1 MATRGDDSED
11 NLLEPEVL
19 EPSEEELYN
28 GPPFVELGL
37 APDPG
42 PSAPTD
48 TTAVVPVTA
57 LQQYL
62 AEIRRYPYLSKEE
75 ELRLFQEYHA
85 HGSREAAVKLIMANL
100 RVSVAIASEY
110 LHTGADHMDLIQEG
124 NVGLMQAIKKFDPGK
139 NVRFYAYAAWW
150 SRAYILRY
158 LLNTYRLVK
167 IGTTQDQRKLFYNL
181 KKEKAKLEREGFAP
195 DTKLLADRLNVRER
209 DVIEMDARLGNW
221 ELSLDQPI
229 GENQDSSLLDIIPS
243 QQKPADEQLADHQLR
258 TLFRAKLAEFITTLD
273 ERDEDILR
281 NRVLSENPLT
291 LDDLGGKY
299 GITKERTRQLEA
311 RIIKRLRDYIKKDI
325 KDFDRLRM

>member
-1 MATRGDDSED
+1 MATLGNDPED
-11 NLLEPEVL
+11 EILEPEVL
-19 EPSEEELYN
+19 GPSDEELSN
-28 GPPFVELGL
+28 APPVMELSP
-37 APDPG
+37 APDPDH
-42 PSAPTD
+42 STPTD

-124 NVGLMQAIKKFDPGK
+124 NVGLMQAIKKFDPAK

-158 LLNTYRLVK
+158 LLNTFRLVK

-181 KKEKAKLEREGFAP
+181 KKEKAKLE
-195 DTKLLADRLNVRER
+195 
-209 DVIEMDARLGNW
+209 
-221 ELSLDQPI
+221 SLDQPI
-229 GENQDSSLLDIIPS
+229 GENQDGSLLDIIPS
-243 QQKPADEQLADHQLR
+243 QQKPADEQLADEQLR
-258 TLFRAKLAEFITTLD
+258 TLFRAKLAEFIRTLD

-281 NRVLSENPLT
+281 NRILSEDPLT

-325 KDFDRLRM
+325 KDFDRLRA